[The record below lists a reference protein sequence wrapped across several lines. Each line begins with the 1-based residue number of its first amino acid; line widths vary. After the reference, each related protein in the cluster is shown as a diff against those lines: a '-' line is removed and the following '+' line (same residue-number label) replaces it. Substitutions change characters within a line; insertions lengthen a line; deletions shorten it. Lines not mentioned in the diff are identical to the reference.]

1 MPPVDG
7 YVLITRC
14 PDVPG
19 IVGAVAGYLAEI
31 GATIT
36 ESTHFNDKMNGEL
49 CMRNAFRFDGRGPP
63 QIEIEVGLQS
73 IASRFKMDWTVHDC
87 TRPVRALIMVSR
99 FGHCLFDLLHAWRA
113 GLLPIDIT
121 GIVSNHDDMRDF
133 TEWCGLPY
141 HHIPLTK
148 DNKAEGEAQLRE
160 IIADTQTELVI
171 LARYMQV
178 LSTELSDELRGR
190 CINIHHGFLPSFK
203 GAKPYH
209 QAFERGVKVIG
220 ATAHFVTSDL
230 DEGPIIEQDTYRVDH
245 SLAPNDLIAAGRDVE
260 TAVLRRAVLWYAQR
274 RLLLNGSKTIVFR

>member
-1 MPPVDG
+1 MPPANE

-14 PDVPG
+14 ADVPG
-19 IVGAVAGYLAEI
+19 IVGAVASHLAEI

-36 ESTHFNDKMNGEL
+36 ESTHFNDKVNVEL
-49 CMRNAFRFDGRGPP
+49 CMRNAFRFDGAA
-63 QIEIEVGLQS
+63 QAQAEIEAGWQS
-73 IASRFKMDWTVHDC
+73 VATRFAMDWTLHDR

-113 GLLPIDIT
+113 GLLPIEIA
-121 GIVSNHDDMRDF
+121 GIVSNHEDMRDF
-133 TEWCGLPY
+133 SKWCGLPF
-141 HHIPLTK
+141 HHIPVTK
-148 DNKAEGEAQLRE
+148 GTKASAETELRR
-160 IIADTQTELVI
+160 IIDESTTELVV

-178 LSTELSDELRGR
+178 LSTELSDDLRGR

-245 SLAPNDLIAAGRDVE
+245 SLAPDDLIAAGRDVE